1 MKSKKEKTNQS
12 REEASS
18 STEVENI
25 EIISHPVI
33 TTHRLTSGAGS
44 DTFFEPNLR
53 DGREQTPQGSNDNS
67 LPRTKIP
74 APEKRLTLFALRL
87 AVLEKAASG
96 LGSLGF
102 VWATVVLLGGFA
114 IKLIRKD
121 FWFVTVILVSEAART
136 FSRSHELEWQHQSA
150 WSLATAGRNSFKA
163 LKSGSKFMV
172 RVVKALFS
180 PIYAVQPVSER
191 NRRIEEDAAK
201 AQEFQKRI
209 IGYLTQRA
217 WHGPEVPLLPYSGW
231 VFLSKNI
238 SRVLSWLQIVSAIA
252 CVSLSLIRLIEQN
265 YGEDSVEL
273 ETQNRGSAL
282 NLFYSL
288 AVAEAIIFLLEK
300 LYWTWKIVHGKLL
313 AQVSQDCD
321 LGADGMVIVKRFFY
335 DAYSQS
341 ITGSIFDGIKMDL
354 VTFAEELLDSTFLD
368 EQLIAVRVLQRFV
381 KSSTFSA
388 ETIRKIGT
396 NARVIER
403 LIEMLNWKSSE
414 EEEIRKAA
422 AEIVSQLAGKKHSA
436 LRVAG
441 IPGAMESV
449 SSLLYM
455 GKENT
460 SYDYSWMN
468 LYGLLILKRL
478 AAGNDDN
485 CFKIGNTRGLLPRV
499 IDFTGPTE
507 RVLQNE
513 LVSDSQIRAIRSS
526 LKVVRMLVRSTGT
539 TGKTLRQEISEIV
552 FTVSNMKNILEY
564 GGRYIELQRLAIDIL
579 TGLAM
584 DEKAKERIA
593 STGGVIRL
601 LFSIFLSHGVEG
613 RSSVRSEAGEAIAML
628 TLESKRNCWLILK
641 KVDVV
646 KLVAAL
652 DDPALQLNALRIL
665 RNLCAY
671 SGEECRGQLQ
681 KVAEAMPFVLRATME
696 KKEKLLETSIGLTTQ
711 ICMLI
716 GQNNFITELERA
728 KIQDK
733 KYVETLTNILREYK
747 FPGIEVPRI
756 RRFVV
761 QQAIWM
767 MKHHKHYVELF
778 KLFEMENLL
787 ESVGDSTSDLECF
800 HVFSGSVG
808 ISQHRKHLSDLVD
821 AALELLNST

>member
-1 MKSKKEKTNQS
+1 MKSKKEKANQS
-12 REEASS
+12 QEEASS

-44 DTFFEPNLR
+44 DTFFEPNLQ

-67 LPRTKIP
+67 LQRTKIS

-87 AVLEKAASG
+87 AVLEKTASG

-136 FSRSHELEWQHQSA
+136 FSRSHELEWQHQPS

-163 LKSGSKFMV
+163 LMSSSRFMV
-172 RVVKALFS
+172 CVIKTLFG
-180 PIYAVQPVSER
+180 PIYAIQPVSE
-191 NRRIEEDAAK
+191 RIEEDAAK

-252 CVSLSLIRLIEQN
+252 CVTLSLLRLIEQD
-265 YGEDSVEL
+265 YGKDSVES
-273 ETQNRGSAL
+273 ETQNLGLAL
-282 NLFYSL
+282 NLFYGL
-288 AVAEAIIFLLEK
+288 ALAEATIFLLEK
-300 LYWTWKIVHGKLL
+300 SYWTWKIVHGKLL
-313 AQVSQDCD
+313 SNVSQDCD

-368 EQLIAVRVLQRFV
+368 EQLIAVRVLQRFA

-388 ETIRKIGT
+388 NTIRKIGT
-396 NARVIER
+396 NTRVIER

-436 LRVAG
+436 LRVGG
-441 IPGAMESV
+441 IPGAMESI

-460 SYDYSWMN
+460 SYDYSLMN

-478 AAGNDDN
+478 AGNDDN

-513 LVSDSQIRAIRSS
+513 FVSESQISAVTRS

-552 FTVSNMKNILEY
+552 FTVSNMRNILEY

-593 STGGVIRL
+593 SSGGVIRL
-601 LFSIFLSHGVEG
+601 LFSIFLSPGVEG
-613 RSSVRSEAGEAIAML
+613 RCSVRSEAGEAIAML
-628 TLESKRNCWLILK
+628 ALESKRNCRVMLK
-641 KVDVV
+641 KVDVA

-652 DDPALQLNALRIL
+652 DEPTLQLNASRIF

-671 SGEECRGQLQ
+671 SEEECRGQLQ
-681 KVAEAMPFVLRATME
+681 MVAEAMPFVLRATME

-711 ICMLI
+711 ICKLI
-716 GQNNFITELERA
+716 GPNNFITELERA
-728 KIQDK
+728 EIPDK

-761 QQAIWM
+761 EQAIWM

-778 KLFEMENLL
+778 KHFEMEKLL
-787 ESVGDSTSDLECF
+787 ESVVDSTSDLECF

-808 ISQHRKHLSDLVD
+808 ISQHRKPLCDLVN
-821 AALELLNST
+821 AALNLLNLA